1 MTATKCEP
9 PEGSTD
15 GAPAETVLAEL
26 VRCYLH
32 WEPDARVLGN
42 VRSADAVRAI
52 REMWEKANA
61 PAATPDTVRS
71 LVEALEPFANA
82 TILPTGAVVGL
93 DRGWFDA
100 ARAAL
105 ARAKAE
111 GLA

>member
-1 MTATKCEP
+1 MTDTKCEP

-61 PAATPDTVRS
+61 PAEVTDMRAKIAR
-71 LVEALEPFANA
+71 LEGDNEQLRA
-82 TILPTGAVVGL
+82 TIRATRIAVGCSH
-93 DRGWFDA
+93 
-100 ARAAL
+100 
-105 ARAKAE
+105 E
-111 GLA
+111 